1 MKNVLEY
8 YNEIGNKLAILLK
21 KKFNGHLVHNKKLN
35 QHKRRLSMCL
45 CTSKVDWFNLKKR

>member
-8 YNEIGNKLAILLK
+8 YSEIGNKLAILLK
-21 KKFNGHLVHNKKLN
+21 KKFNGELVHNKKLN

-45 CTSKVDWFNLKKR
+45 CTSKVD